1 MSHVYKPNESVIRS
15 ADFHNARVRIDF
27 YDYVRNSFDDIGEVG
42 QSPRTRRMK
51 ARPLFHGTYGEG
63 YSLDGTDRVAAIARI
78 AGAAKYLMTIH
89 GISHAS
95 HTHARR

>member
-1 MSHVYKPNESVIRS
+1 
-15 ADFHNARVRIDF
+15 
-27 YDYVRNSFDDIGEVG
+27 
-42 QSPRTRRMK
+42 MK
-51 ARPLFHGTYGEG
+51 ARSLFHGTYGEG

-95 HTHARR
+95 HTHTRGVRSSSGGAIRRFVCDCVESVSGYAVDVDVRAPYGPALSV